1 MGYLESGNHC
11 PPTKF
16 RSSVQPALS
25 IAPKLAE
32 KGGALRKERW
42 AGAIDS
48 VGSTTLA
55 NVLTQ
60 TVQNGAVAA
69 CSLAGGADLPTTVMP
84 HILHGVAL
92 PGINS
97 VTAPH
102 AERDKAWTILAE
114 SLDRALLATMT
125 TVKPNAAGR
134 RHRRRKGPRP
144 RRHRRNALALGWLPI
159 S

>member
-55 NVLTQ
+55 NVLAQ
-60 TVQNGAVAA
+60 TVQNGPVAA
-69 CSLAGGADLPTTVMP
+69 A
-84 HILHGVAL
+84 AL
-92 PGINS
+92 PA
-97 VTAPH
+97 APTC
-102 AERDKAWTILAE
+102 RQ
-114 SLDRALLATMT
+114 
-125 TVKPNAAGR
+125 P
-134 RHRRRKGPRP
+134 
-144 RRHRRNALALGWLPI
+144 
-159 S
+159 